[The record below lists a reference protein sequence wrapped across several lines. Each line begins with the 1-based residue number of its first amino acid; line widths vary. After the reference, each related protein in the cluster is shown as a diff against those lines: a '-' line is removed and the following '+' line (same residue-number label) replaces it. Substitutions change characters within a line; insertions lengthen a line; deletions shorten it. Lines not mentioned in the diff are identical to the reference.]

1 MDSNDDPAAPV
12 DDVIGAAEGTP
23 PAAMPSRRAAILR
36 ASIILVVL
44 FVVFV
49 LILPQ
54 YVDYRE
60 VAEAFAEL
68 TPAQF
73 VVMTLIAIVGWFVYS
88 QLFTVVIPGLHPLKS
103 NQAYLILAGIGAS
116 IPFGPWNLGIVW
128 VVLRGWGIGAREAT
142 SGVALYGTL
151 NTLGRFALPVLAG
164 VVVFLSGQVTGELES
179 QYPGVRLI
187 TLISLVIFVGAAT
200 VLFLVVRSRSAADRL
215 GKVAGRIVYRVLE
228 WLHRPERPDIDG
240 AIHRFQSGVGEVV
253 HRRGLAGLIMA
264 VVGHI
269 PWIIALTV
277 ALRFMGVPEDVLGP
291 VAVIAV
297 YGLVFVITIIPI
309 APGGAGVPELLF
321 IAGFTTIAGTGYEA
335 AITAGVFLYRI
346 YWWFIPIPLAWI
358 LLKVAR
364 KGLPVLPTA
373 TEMRSYT
380 ATGA

>member
-1 MDSNDDPAAPV
+1 MGRVMDSNDEPATPV
-12 DDVIGAAEGTP
+12 DDVIASAEGTP

-60 VAEAFAEL
+60 VAAAFAEL

-73 VVMTLIAIVGWFVYS
+73 AVMTLIAIVGWLVYS
-88 QLFTVVIPGLHPLKS
+88 QLFTVVIPGLSPLKAT
-103 NQAYLILAGIGAS
+103 QAYLILAGIGAS

-151 NTLGRFALPVLAG
+151 NTLGRFALPLIAG
-164 VVVFLSGQVTGELES
+164 LVVVAGGGLAE
-179 QYPGVRLI
+179 PNRGVRTI
-187 TLISLVIFVGAAT
+187 TLISAVIFVASVV
-200 VLFLVVRSRSAADRL
+200 VLLLVVRSRSAADRIGRL
-215 GKVAGRIVYRVLE
+215 AGRIVYRVLE

-240 AIHRFQSGVGEVV
+240 AIHRFQSGVGELV
-253 HRRGLAGLIMA
+253 HRRGLAGLIMT

-269 PWIIALTV
+269 PWVIALIV
-277 ALRFMGVPEDVLGP
+277 ALRFTGVPEDVLP
-291 VAVIAV
+291 PIAVVAV

-321 IAGFTTIAGTGYEA
+321 IAGLSSIAGPSWEA

-364 KGLPVLPTA
+364 KGRPVLPTA

-380 ATGA
+380 VSGA